1 MKVARHNMVSLLW
14 KFVMIHLDTYY
25 KSNPSVHLLY
35 INGRF
40 LSMIID
46 GINDVTDPW
55 GRCAYGGK
63 LYLGKKKNCN
73 VIKVFS
79 YLEKINH

>member
-1 MKVARHNMVSLLW
+1 M
-14 KFVMIHLDTYY
+14 T
-25 KSNPSVHLLY
+25 
-35 INGRF
+35 
-40 LSMIID
+40 ID
-46 GINDVTDPW
+46 GIDDVTDPW

-63 LYLGKKKNCN
+63 LYLGKKNCN

>member
-1 MKVARHNMVSLLW
+1 MVSLLW
-14 KFVMIHLDTYY
+14 EFVMIHLDTYY

-46 GINDVTDPW
+46 GIDDVTD
-55 GRCAYGGK
+55 GDAVLMEENYT
-63 LYLGKKKNCN
+63 LVKKNCN

>member
-14 KFVMIHLDTYY
+14 EFVMIHLDTYY

-63 LYLGKKKNCN
+63 LYLGKKKLQCDQS
-73 VIKVFS
+73 VFIS
-79 YLEKINH
+79 

>member
-1 MKVARHNMVSLLW
+1 M
-14 KFVMIHLDTYY
+14 T
-25 KSNPSVHLLY
+25 
-35 INGRF
+35 
-40 LSMIID
+40 ID
-46 GINDVTDPW
+46 GIDDVTDPW